1 MKNEIKAQK
10 LFNIHYNKKVFTIFL
25 CENGRKTFLELSN
38 GKYNYPLLNDFLN
51 LNKIYNEKDYTT
63 MYSNNINSPL
73 LYPKKYKFREAVV
86 NITRGIS
93 AVLVV
98 LTTFEATSFLLK
110 GKTYEVEI
118 NNNELQIKTKYS
130 NNIYFDDSQK
140 LDKNLGKESI
150 PLDEVI
156 NAINN
161 NDNLEEKYKECAIKL
176 AKYINMKYPLT
187 DNRIF
192 YDNIKNMRIKKL
204 PDNIIYKHIVGIY
217 EVDYNIIK
225 IKEKWNSNE
234 EVILHEL
241 AHSYHHWCS
250 KNDLVGKY
258 RTTILGS
265 SLNEAMTNK
274 VISGI
279 TDVTTYRR
287 EGKILDYLLTLVN
300 YNYYDY
306 EQGGITKLYNMLKEK
321 YPIADI
327 DYIFNCSDAM
337 CDTEINTGE
346 NIKIEETPEFL
357 DAMFNLCIESINQD
371 DNLYIH
377 ILNFLNLIDCKSYPS
392 IAENYINK
400 YNIILKEMNKDI
412 TISNDIIKDSK
423 NINKYLVDFKNYLFN
438 SEYKYPK
445 NDKSK
450 KEMYEQFNDYL
461 NSNNNFISNYDKNI
475 LINIF
480 SEMLDLYNNY
490 LISNGYEKEHLITK
504 EQFFSKFSNYLNII
518 IKGYCV
524 TKDDEIYLII
534 DIPENNKLYNQKTR
548 IPVLDKEGKITLISI
563 EDIVMTGDI
572 NNEKYQYQF
581 ISYIFNNLVNNK
593 KYNINELLTNYFQ
606 ISPFKYQK
614 ISLNINGNEI
624 TTDYLKNL
632 NVIIGENIDGTNS
645 FKLTDK
651 KGRIIYETENSS
663 SKFVTLDFYD
673 YVKYFIDSPFIEL
686 TDYLSTNYLIDL
698 LNYGDFEMTN
708 KEYLKVDGNKIT
720 IENQY
725 FAIIN
730 NNKINLN
737 NINLILT
744 KNLDN
749 TTSNAQIIINQ
760 NLISS
765 QEYPYLN
772 IDSLL
777 ICNLKQVL
785 IYYNILDDNNCVYN
799 LTEENIINL
808 FDNYIKDEIS
818 RKEYQ
823 KTYFK

>member
-1 MKNEIKAQK
+1 MKNEIIVQK
-10 LFNIHYNKKVFTIFL
+10 LFNIHYNNKVFTIFL

-38 GKYNYPLLNDFLN
+38 GKYHYPLLNDFLN

-63 MYSNNINSPL
+63 MYSNNIKSSL

-140 LDKNLGKESI
+140 LDKNLGKESV

-161 NDNLEEKYKECAIKL
+161 NDNLDEKYKECAIKL

-204 PDNIIYKHIVGIY
+204 PDNITYKHIVGIY

-321 YPIADI
+321 YPLTDM

-357 DAMFNLCIESINQD
+357 DAMFNLCIENIRRNS
-371 DNLYIH
+371 NLYVN
-377 ILNFLNLIDCKSYPS
+377 ILNFLNLIDCKSYPL

-400 YNIILKEMNKDI
+400 YNQVLKDTNIDI
-412 TISNDIIKDSK
+412 TIPNDIIKDSE
-423 NINKYLVDFKNYLFN
+423 NINKYLANFKNYLFN
-438 SEYKYPK
+438 SEYKYPN

-461 NSNNNFISNYDKNI
+461 YSNNSFISDYDNNI

-490 LISNGYEKEHLITK
+490 LISNGYVKEELITK
-504 EQFFSKFSNYLNII
+504 GQFLSKFNNYLNIT

-524 TKDDEIYLII
+524 TTNDEIYLII

-548 IPVLDKEGKITLISI
+548 IPVIDQDGKISLINI
-563 EDIVMTGDI
+563 NDIVIKDDI
-572 NNEKYQYQF
+572 KCQYQF

-593 KYNINELLTNYFQ
+593 NYNINELLTNYFQ

-624 TTDYLKNL
+624 KTDYLKNL

-645 FKLTDK
+645 FKLTDI
-651 KGRIIYETENSS
+651 KGKTIYETENSS

-673 YVKYFIDSPFIEL
+673 YVIYFIDTTSIEL
-686 TDYLSTNYLIDL
+686 TDYLSTDYLISI

-708 KEYLKVDGNKIT
+708 KEYLKVDGNKVT

-725 FAIIN
+725 FATIDN
-730 NNKINLN
+730 KKINLN

-749 TTSNAQIIINQ
+749 TTNNAKIIINQ
-760 NLISS
+760 DLITT

-772 IDSLL
+772 IDSPLMF
-777 ICNLKQVL
+777 NLKQVL
-785 IYYNILDDNNCVYN
+785 IYYNILDEKNYVYN
-799 LTEENIINL
+799 LTQENIINL

>member
-1 MKNEIKAQK
+1 MKTEIIARK
-10 LFNIHYNKKVFTIFL
+10 LFNIHYNNKIFTIFL

-38 GKYNYPLLNDFLN
+38 GKYKHPLLDDFLN

-63 MYSNNINSPL
+63 MYPNNINSPL

-110 GKTYEVEI
+110 GITHEVEI
-118 NNNELQIKTKYS
+118 NNNELKIKTKYS

-140 LDKNLGKESI
+140 LDKNLGKENI

-156 NAINN
+156 DAINN
-161 NDNLEEKYKECAIKL
+161 NDNLDKPFKEYAIKL
-176 AKYINMKYPLT
+176 AKFINMKYPLT

-192 YDNIKNMRIKKL
+192 YDNIKTMEIKNL
-204 PDNIIYKHIVGIY
+204 PDNKDKKYIPGEYQFS
-217 EVDYNIIK
+217 DNIIS
-225 IKEKWNSNE
+225 IKEEYKNYE

-241 AHSYHHWCS
+241 AHSYHCWHS

-258 RTTILGS
+258 RITILGS
-265 SLNEAMTNK
+265 SLDEAMTNK
-274 VISGI
+274 IISGI
-279 TDVTTYRR
+279 TTVTTYQR
-287 EGKILDYLLTLVN
+287 EEKILNYLLTLID

-321 YPIADI
+321 YPLTDI

-337 CDTEINTGE
+337 CDTETNTGE

-392 IAENYINK
+392 IAENYVNK
-400 YNIILKEMNKDI
+400 YNLILKEIGSN
-412 TISNDIIKDSK
+412 TYISNEIINNANS
-423 NINKYLVDFKNYLFN
+423 INNYLNNFKNYLSKIEFN
-438 SEYKYPK
+438 HS
-445 NDKSK
+445 NNQ
-450 KEMYEQFNDYL
+450 KEIYEQFNDYFNL
-461 NSNNNFISNYDKNI
+461 NNDLTLTYKNNNL

-490 LISNGYEKEHLITK
+490 LISNGYIKEELITK
-504 EQFFSKFSNYLNII
+504 EQLFSKFSNYLNITI
-518 IKGYCV
+518 EGYCV
-524 TKDDEIYLII
+524 TKNDEMYLII

-548 IPVLDKEGKITLISI
+548 IPVIDQDGKISLINTN
-563 EDIVMTGDI
+563 DIVIKDDI
-572 NNEKYQYQF
+572 KYQYQF

-593 KYNINELLTNYFQ
+593 NYNIDELLTNYFQ

-614 ISLNINGNEI
+614 ISLNINGNKI
-624 TTDYLKNL
+624 TANYLKNL
-632 NVIIGENIDGTNS
+632 NVIIGENIDSTNS

-673 YVKYFIDSPFIEL
+673 YVKYFIDSPSIEL
-686 TDYLSTNYLIDL
+686 TDYLSTDYLIDL

-708 KEYLKVDGNKIT
+708 KEYLKVDGNKVT

-725 FAIIN
+725 FAIIDN
-730 NNKINLN
+730 DKINLN

-785 IYYNILDDNNCVYN
+785 IYYNILDDNNYVYN

>member
-25 CENGRKTFLELSN
+25 CENGRKTFLEFSN

-51 LNKIYNEKDYTT
+51 LNKIYNEKDYST
-63 MYSNNINSPL
+63 MYSNNINSPI

-140 LDKNLGKESI
+140 LDKNLGKESV
-150 PLDEVI
+150 PLDEII

-161 NDNLEEKYKECAIKL
+161 NDNLDEKYKECAIKL

-204 PDNIIYKHIVGIY
+204 PDNIIYKHIAGIY

-306 EQGGITKLYNMLKEK
+306 EQGGITKLYNMLKDK
-321 YPIADI
+321 YPLTDI

-337 CDTEINTGE
+337 CDTETNTGE

-371 DNLYIH
+371 NNLYVN

-400 YNIILKEMNKDI
+400 YNIILKEIGSD
-412 TISNDIIKDSK
+412 TYISNEIINNANS
-423 NINKYLVDFKNYLFN
+423 INNYLNNFKNYLSKIEFN
-438 SEYKYPK
+438 HS
-445 NDKSK
+445 NNQ
-450 KEMYEQFNDYL
+450 KEIYEQFNDYFNL
-461 NSNNNFISNYDKNI
+461 NNGLTLTYKNNNL
-475 LINIF
+475 LINLF

-504 EQFFSKFSNYLNII
+504 EQLFSKFSNYLNITI
-518 IKGYCV
+518 EGYCV
-524 TKDDEIYLII
+524 TKNDEMYLII

-548 IPVLDKEGKITLISI
+548 IPVIDQDGKISLINTN
-563 EDIVMTGDI
+563 DIVIKDDI
-572 NNEKYQYQF
+572 KYQYQF
-581 ISYIFNNLVNNK
+581 ISYIFNNIVNNK

-651 KGRIIYETENSS
+651 KRRIIYETENSS

-673 YVKYFIDSPFIEL
+673 YVKYFIDSPSIEL
-686 TDYLSTNYLIDL
+686 TDYLSTDYLINL

-708 KEYLKVDGNKIT
+708 KEYLKVDDNKVT
-720 IENQY
+720 IENRY

-730 NNKINLN
+730 NDKINLN

-785 IYYNILDDNNCVYN
+785 IYYNILDDNNYVYN

-818 RKEYQ
+818 QKEYQ

>member
-1 MKNEIKAQK
+1 MKNEIIAQK
-10 LFNIHYNKKVFTIFL
+10 LFNIHYNNKVFTIFL

-38 GKYNYPLLNDFLN
+38 GKYKYPLLDDFLN
-51 LNKIYNEKDYTT
+51 LNKMYNEKDYTT
-63 MYSNNINSPL
+63 MYSNNINSSL

-86 NITRGIS
+86 NIAKKITTI
-93 AVLVV
+93 LFI
-98 LTTFEATSFLLK
+98 LTTVETEFLLL
-110 GKTYEVEI
+110 GRSHEIEI
-118 NNNELQIKTKYS
+118 NNNELKIKTKY
-130 NNIYFDDSQK
+130 NDNIYFDDSQK
-140 LDKNLGKESI
+140 LDKSLGKESI

-156 NAINN
+156 DAINN
-161 NDNLEEKYKECAIKL
+161 NDNLNEKYKECAIKL
-176 AKYINMKYPLT
+176 AKFLSMKYPLT

-192 YDNIKNMRIKKL
+192 YYNIKDMRIKKL
-204 PDNIIYKHIVGIY
+204 PDNIFYKHIAGIY

-225 IKEKWNSNE
+225 IKEKWNNDE

-250 KNDLVGKY
+250 KNDLKY

-265 SLNEAMTNK
+265 SLDEAMTNK

-279 TDVTTYRR
+279 TEATTYQR

-300 YNYYDY
+300 YDYYDY
-306 EQGGITKLYNMLKEK
+306 EKGGITKLYNMLKEK
-321 YPIADI
+321 YPLTDI

-337 CDTEINTGE
+337 CDTETNTGE
-346 NIKIEETPEFL
+346 KIKIEETPEFL
-357 DAMFNLCIESINQD
+357 DVMFNLCIESINQD
-371 DNLYIH
+371 SNLYVN
-377 ILNFLNLIDCKSYPS
+377 ILNFLNLIDCKSYSS

-400 YNIILKEMNKDI
+400 YNQILKEMNKDI
-412 TISNDIIKDSK
+412 TIPNDIIKDSK
-423 NINKYLVDFKNYLFN
+423 NINKYLANYKNYLFS

-461 NSNNNFISNYDKNI
+461 NSNNSFISNYDNNI

-490 LISNGYEKEHLITK
+490 LISNGYVKEELITK
-504 EQFFSKFSNYLNII
+504 EQFFSKFSNYLNITI
-518 IKGYCV
+518 EGYCA
-524 TKDDEIYLII
+524 TKNDEMYLII
-534 DIPENNKLYNQKTR
+534 DIPKNNKLYNQKTR
-548 IPVLDKEGKITLISI
+548 ISVLDKDGKITLISI
-563 EDIVMTGDI
+563 EDIIMNGDI
-572 NNEKYQYQF
+572 NNEKCQYQF

-593 KYNINELLTNYFQ
+593 NYNIYELLTNYFQ

-673 YVKYFIDSPFIEL
+673 YVKYFINTPSIEL
-686 TDYLSTNYLIDL
+686 TDYLSTDYLINL

-708 KEYLKVDGNKIT
+708 KEYLKVNGNKVT

-725 FAIIN
+725 FAIIDN
-730 NNKINLN
+730 DKINLN

-749 TTSNAQIIINQ
+749 TTNNAKIIINQ

-772 IDSLL
+772 IDSPL

-785 IYYNILDDNNCVYN
+785 IYYNILDENNYVYN
-799 LTEENIINL
+799 LSEENIINI

>member
-63 MYSNNINSPL
+63 MYSNNIKSSL
-73 LYPKKYKFREAVV
+73 LYSKKYKFREAVV

-140 LDKNLGKESI
+140 LDKNLGKESV

-161 NDNLEEKYKECAIKL
+161 NDNLDEKYKECAIKL

-204 PDNIIYKHIVGIY
+204 PDNILYKHLAGIY
-217 EVDYNIIK
+217 EVDYNTIK
-225 IKEKWNSNE
+225 IKEKWNSDE

-241 AHSYHHWCS
+241 AHSYHHWHS
-250 KNDLVGKY
+250 KNDLVGTY

-265 SLNEAMTNK
+265 LLDEAMTNK

-279 TDVTTYRR
+279 TETTTYQR
-287 EGKILDYLLTLVN
+287 EGKILDYLLTLIN

-321 YPIADI
+321 YPLTDM

-371 DNLYIH
+371 NNLYVN

-400 YNIILKEMNKDI
+400 YNQVLKDMNIDI
-412 TISNDIIKDSK
+412 TIPNDIIKDSE
-423 NINKYLVDFKNYLFN
+423 NINKYLANFKNYLFN
-438 SEYKYPK
+438 SEYKYPN

-461 NSNNNFISNYDKNI
+461 YSNNSFISNYDNNI

-490 LISNGYEKEHLITK
+490 LISNGYVKEELITK
-504 EQFFSKFSNYLNII
+504 EQFFSKFSNYLNIT

-524 TKDDEIYLII
+524 TTNDEIYLII

-548 IPVLDKEGKITLISI
+548 MPVINQDGKISLINI
-563 EDIVMTGDI
+563 NDIVIKDDI
-572 NNEKYQYQF
+572 KCQNQF

-593 KYNINELLTNYFQ
+593 NYNINELLTNYFQ

-624 TTDYLKNL
+624 KTDYLKNL

-645 FKLTDK
+645 FKLIDI
-651 KGRIIYETENSS
+651 KGKTIYETENSS

-673 YVKYFIDSPFIEL
+673 YVIYFIDTTSIEL
-686 TDYLSTNYLIDL
+686 TDYLSTDYLISI
-698 LNYGDFEMTN
+698 LNYGDFKMTN
-708 KEYLKVDGNKIT
+708 KEYLKVDGNKVT
-720 IENQY
+720 IENKY
-725 FAIIN
+725 FATIDN
-730 NNKINLN
+730 KKINLN

-749 TTSNAQIIINQ
+749 TTNNAKIIINQ
-760 NLISS
+760 DLITT

-772 IDSLL
+772 IDSPL
-777 ICNLKQVL
+777 IFNLKQVL
-785 IYYNILDDNNCVYN
+785 IYYNILDEKNYVYN
-799 LTEENIINL
+799 LTQENIINL

>member
-38 GKYNYPLLNDFLN
+38 GKYHYPLLNDFLN

-73 LYPKKYKFREAVV
+73 LYPKRYKFREAVV

-93 AVLVV
+93 AVLIV

-140 LDKNLGKESI
+140 LDKNLGKESV
-150 PLDEVI
+150 PLDEII

-161 NDNLEEKYKECAIKL
+161 NDNLDEKYKECAIKL

-204 PDNIIYKHIVGIY
+204 PDNIIYKHIAGIY

-250 KNDLVGKY
+250 KNDLIGKY

-306 EQGGITKLYNMLKEK
+306 EQGGITKLYNMLKYK
-321 YPIADI
+321 YPLTDI

-337 CDTEINTGE
+337 CDTETNTGE
-346 NIKIEETPEFL
+346 NIKMEETPEFL

-371 DNLYIH
+371 SNLYVN
-377 ILNFLNLIDCKSYPS
+377 ILNFLNLIDCKSYRS
-392 IAENYINK
+392 IAEDFINK
-400 YNIILKEMNKDI
+400 YNQILKEIGSD
-412 TISNDIIKDSK
+412 TYISNEIINNANS
-423 NINKYLVDFKNYLFN
+423 INNYLNNFKNYLSKIEFN
-438 SEYKYPK
+438 HS
-445 NDKSK
+445 NNQ
-450 KEMYEQFNDYL
+450 KEIYEQFNDYFNL
-461 NSNNNFISNYDKNI
+461 NNDLTLPYKNNNL

-504 EQFFSKFSNYLNII
+504 EQLFSKFSNYLNITI
-518 IKGYCV
+518 EGYCV

-534 DIPENNKLYNQKTR
+534 DIPENNKLYNQITR
-548 IPVLDKEGKITLISI
+548 IPVIDQDGKISLINTN
-563 EDIVMTGDI
+563 DIVIKDDI
-572 NNEKYQYQF
+572 KYQYQF

-593 KYNINELLTNYFQ
+593 NYNIDELLTNYFQ

-673 YVKYFIDSPFIEL
+673 YVKYFIDSPSIEL

-708 KEYLKVDGNKIT
+708 KEYLKVDGNKVT
-720 IENQY
+720 IESQY
-725 FAIIN
+725 FAIIDN
-730 NNKINLN
+730 DKINLN

-744 KNLDN
+744 KNLNN

-785 IYYNILDDNNCVYN
+785 IYYNILDENNYVYN

-818 RKEYQ
+818 QKEYQ

>member
-38 GKYNYPLLNDFLN
+38 GKYHYPLLNDFLN

-140 LDKNLGKESI
+140 LDKNLGKESV
-150 PLDEVI
+150 PLDKVI

-161 NDNLEEKYKECAIKL
+161 NDNLNEKYKECAIKL
-176 AKYINMKYPLT
+176 AKFLSIKYPLT

-192 YDNIKNMRIKKL
+192 YDNIKNMRIQKL
-204 PDNIIYKHIVGIY
+204 PDNIFYKHIAGIY
-217 EVDYNIIK
+217 KDNTIK
-225 IKEKWNSNE
+225 IKEKWNSDE

-241 AHSYHHWCS
+241 AHSYHHWHS

-321 YPIADI
+321 YPLTDM

-357 DAMFNLCIESINQD
+357 DAMFNLCTENIRRNN
-371 DNLYIH
+371 NLYVN
-377 ILNFLNLIDCKSYPS
+377 ILNFLNLIDCKSYPL

-400 YNIILKEMNKDI
+400 YNQVLKDMNIDI
-412 TISNDIIKDSK
+412 TIPNDIIKDSE
-423 NINKYLVDFKNYLFN
+423 NINKYLANFKNYLFN
-438 SEYKYPK
+438 SEYKYPN

-461 NSNNNFISNYDKNI
+461 YSNNSFISNYDNNI

-480 SEMLDLYNNY
+480 SEILDLYNNY
-490 LISNGYEKEHLITK
+490 LISNGYVKEELITK
-504 EQFFSKFSNYLNII
+504 EQFFSKFRNYLNIT

-524 TKDDEIYLII
+524 TTNDEIYLII

-548 IPVLDKEGKITLISI
+548 IPVIDQDGKISLINI
-563 EDIVMTGDI
+563 NDIVIKDDI
-572 NNEKYQYQF
+572 KCQYQF

-593 KYNINELLTNYFQ
+593 NYNINELLTNYFQ

-624 TTDYLKNL
+624 KTDYLKNL

-645 FKLTDK
+645 FKLTDI
-651 KGRIIYETENSS
+651 KGKTIYETENSS

-673 YVKYFIDSPFIEL
+673 YVIYFIDTTSIEL
-686 TDYLSTNYLIDL
+686 TDYLSTDYLISI

-708 KEYLKVDGNKIT
+708 KEYLKVDGNKVT

-725 FAIIN
+725 FATIDN
-730 NNKINLN
+730 KKINLN

-749 TTSNAQIIINQ
+749 TTNNAKIIINQ
-760 NLISS
+760 DLITT

-772 IDSLL
+772 IDSPLMF
-777 ICNLKQVL
+777 NLKQVL
-785 IYYNILDDNNCVYN
+785 IYYNILDEKNYVYN
-799 LTEENIINL
+799 LTQENIINL